1 MFYLL
6 FAIHVVMCI
15 MMILLVLLQQGKGAD
30 VGAVASS
37 SSDSLFGP
45 LGSGTPVSKLTTWL
59 AVAFMVTSIF
69 LVKAYNSGSSR
80 QSITGNVAEVDVLEG
95 SRVAA
100 GAAGAAGEK
109 AKEDTSAKAPAKED
123 VAAKE
128 EQKVADTKAVAAEVK
143 AEDKKQEA
151 VAEAVPADAEKK

>member
-1 MFYLL
+1 VFYLL

-80 QSITGNVAEVDVLEG
+80 QSVTGNVAEVDVLEG

-100 GAAGAAGEK
+100 GAASSGAATDA
-109 AKEDTSAKAPAKED
+109 AKDESVDAAAVKVEEPAKVD
-123 VAAKE
+123 QKE
-128 EQKVADTKAVAAEVK
+128 AETTAV
-143 AEDKKQEA
+143 AEDKKEETA
-151 VAEAVPADAEKK
+151 AEAAPATAEKK

>member
-69 LVKAYNSGSSR
+69 LVKAYNSGSTR
-80 QSITGNVAEVDVLEG
+80 QSVTGNVAEVDVLEG

-100 GAAGAAGEK
+100 GAAADDAK
-109 AKEDTSAKAPAKED
+109 AKEDTAKA
-123 VAAKE
+123 VAVE
-128 EQKVADTKAVAAEVK
+128 EQKSAAEEPKAEVAAEP
-143 AEDKKQEA
+143 KKEEA
-151 VAEAVPADAEKK
+151 AEKVAPATEEKK